1 MENHLVKLGEMRFG
15 LHNLFRAQI
24 PCCSSCS
31 YTPTTSRNM
40 VAYTVKAASK
50 NLEKCQEWLQTPP
63 PTLFFFGK
71 FASLAVSKRSFS
83 LWITEN
89 QPDKREGVIHFMKN
103 SSNMIGAENDFYFIL
118 LQCWSGTEREKVEL
132 LGYRVHLHWETQRK
146 GHVKTP
152 GGGHLPARKR
162 GTEMASTLILDFPAS
177 RTVRNKFVLFKPPSL

>member
-1 MENHLVKLGEMRFG
+1 MRFG

-40 VAYTVKAASK
+40 VAYAVKAASK
-50 NLEKCQEWLQTPP
+50 TWESAKNDCKHLHLH
-63 PTLFFFGK
+63 FFFFGGK

-118 LQCWSGTEREKVEL
+118 LQCWSGTERKKVEL

-146 GHVKTP
+146 AHARTQW
-152 GGGHLPARKR
+152 GGHLPARKR
-162 GTEMASTLILDFPAS
+162 RTEMASTLILDFPAS
-177 RTVRNKFVLFKPPSL
+177 RTVRNKFVLFKPPSLW